1 MRKQGLLA
9 RRVAAQRWSNNQQTI
24 ERRSEMMKDTN
35 VMQTLTLNVPEDT
48 REVTVHLQVDAQC
61 KCASQP
67 TLRPGSYVDAE
78 PARSERR

>member
-1 MRKQGLLA
+1 
-9 RRVAAQRWSNNQQTI
+9 
-24 ERRSEMMKDTN
+24 MMKDTN